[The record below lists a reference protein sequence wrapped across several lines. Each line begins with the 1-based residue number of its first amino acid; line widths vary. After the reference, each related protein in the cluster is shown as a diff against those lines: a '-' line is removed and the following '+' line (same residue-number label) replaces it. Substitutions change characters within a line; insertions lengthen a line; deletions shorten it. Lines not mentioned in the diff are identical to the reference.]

1 MTGAPSTIGNDVQLN
16 TTTVIRHAGRTYAE
30 QPIIYRTPDM
40 LRVVSSLIILTSFSL
55 YISSGMAA
63 DGS

>member
-1 MTGAPSTIGNDVQLN
+1 MGDDILLN
-16 TTTVIRHAGRTYAE
+16 TTTMIRHAARTYTE
-30 QPIIYRTPDM
+30 QPIVYRTPDM
-40 LRVVSSLIILTSFSL
+40 LPVVSSLIILISFSL